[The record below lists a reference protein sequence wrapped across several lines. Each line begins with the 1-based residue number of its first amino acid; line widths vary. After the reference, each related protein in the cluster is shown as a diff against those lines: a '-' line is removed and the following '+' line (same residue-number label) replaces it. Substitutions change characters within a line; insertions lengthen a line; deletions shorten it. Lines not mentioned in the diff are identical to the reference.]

1 VSDAPGVHGLP
12 PIDELLARLHDV
24 VAMARPMPLSASVL
38 VNREELLELVEAA
51 QAVLPDELRIARWL
65 LKDRDEVLAKAR
77 REAEEIQQAART
89 RAERMVQRTE
99 ITREAERQARATIE
113 AADSR
118 ARAMR
123 HEAEDLI
130 DQKLAS
136 FEDVL
141 ARAAH
146 QVRLAREQLQLPAPE
161 PVVEPADDPL
171 TPFDQDVPELE

>member
-1 VSDAPGVHGLP
+1 MTDLRGEHHLP
-12 PIDELLARLHDV
+12 PVDDVLARLHDV

-51 QAVLPDELRIARWL
+51 QAALPDEIRHARWL
-65 LKDRDEVLAKAR
+65 LKDRDEVMAKAR
-77 REAEEIQQAART
+77 REAEEILQAART

-123 HEAEDLI
+123 HEAEDMI

-141 ARAAH
+141 ARAGH
-146 QVRLAREQLQLPAPE
+146 QVRMAREQLQLPSPE
-161 PVVEPADDPL
+161 PVVEPAIDPL
-171 TPFDQDVPELE
+171 TPFDQDVADEA